1 MKAPAIHQYIE
12 RESGAVR
19 TETLYGDRII
29 NAIWS
34 EARENPSRLF
44 KAMSSARMSGLLGFL
59 NYDRVLGARLGGTHA
74 FGEKLGIDF
83 SECLDPPERMDTP
96 RKLFERRIRYWRT
109 RPMDDDPAVVVS
121 PADAKVLL
129 GSLATDSA
137 LFIKGKFFCFEEL
150 LGRDKLEWLD
160 IFSGG
165 DYALFRLTPEKYH
178 YNHCP
183 VAGIVSDIYE
193 ISGQYHPC
201 NPGAVMTLATPFSK
215 NKRVVTIIDTD
226 VDGGTGV
233 GKVAFIEVVALMIGA
248 IVQCYSHERYR
259 DPRPVAPGMFLRK
272 GAPKSLYRPG
282 SSTDIVLFEPHR
294 VRFWPDLLRN
304 QHRRDLRTRF
314 SQGLGRPLAETELA
328 LRSPIAKRRNPS

>member
-1 MKAPAIHQYIE
+1 MKGPAIHQYIE

-34 EARENPSRLF
+34 QARETPSGLF
-44 KAMSSARMSGLLGFL
+44 KAMSSARISGLLGFF
-59 NYDRVLGARLGGTHA
+59 NYDMVLGAKLGGTRA

-83 SECLDPPERMDTP
+83 KECLDPPESLDTP
-96 RKLFERRIRYWRT
+96 RKLFERRIRYWET
-109 RPMDDDPAVVVS
+109 RPMDEDPAVVVS

-137 LFIKGKFFCFEEL
+137 LFIKEKFFCFEEL
-150 LGRDKLEWLD
+150 LGPDKRQWLNV
-160 IFSGG
+160 FSGG
-165 DYALFRLTPEKYH
+165 DSAIFRLTPEKYH

-183 VAGIVSDIYE
+183 VSGIVADMYE
-193 ISGQYHPC
+193 ISGEYYPC

-226 VDGGTGV
+226 VDGGSQV
-233 GKVAFIEVVALMIGA
+233 GKVAFIEVVALMIGE
-248 IVQCYSHERYR
+248 IVQCYSHDRYR
-259 DPRPVAPGMFLRK
+259 APRPVARGMFLKK
-272 GAPKSLYRPG
+272 GSPKSLYRPG

-294 VRFWPDLLRN
+294 IRFWPDLLHN
-304 QHRRDLRTRF
+304 QNRRDICTRF